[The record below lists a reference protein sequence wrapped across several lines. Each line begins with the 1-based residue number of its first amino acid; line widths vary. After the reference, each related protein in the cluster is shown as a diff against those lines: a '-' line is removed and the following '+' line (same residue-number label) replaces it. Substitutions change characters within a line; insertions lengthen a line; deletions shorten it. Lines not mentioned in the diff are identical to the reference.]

1 MGSVEVTEAFDPHTP
16 PLAIAAVPTS
26 VQPGG
31 GLCVDLEAR
40 WSRLR
45 RGWLRTVR
53 PGYVRAMAAKRQG
66 TCSGCSHD
74 IIDPRDLKLVRNV
87 CGFWFRP
94 EDDRFRWRD
103 RVGLAR
109 HGLAEVVI
117 SHVGAALLIAI
128 AAVATRAT
136 GHPAAWLL
144 AVPALALSG
153 FALWFF
159 RDPDRRPPADE
170 HALLSPAD
178 GVVSHIDE
186 VDAPGFPGGRA
197 TRISIYLSPWN
208 VHLQRMPRRAKVS
221 SVRYFPGEFLNARH
235 RDCVQRNEQ
244 MWVDFEEPGGR
255 MLRVKQVSGC
265 VARRLV
271 CWLKLGEEVATGE
284 RFGLIKFGS
293 RADVLFPTDAKHELV
308 VGIGSVVSAGT
319 SVMLRFQDGAR

>member
-1 MGSVEVTEAFDPHTP
+1 MASAQVTEAEGPHTP
-16 PLAIAAVPTS
+16 PLAIASIPTS

-31 GLCVDLEAR
+31 GFCVDLEAR
-40 WSRLR
+40 WSRVR

-53 PGYVRAMAAKRQG
+53 RGYVRDMAAKRQG
-66 TCSGCSHD
+66 TCPGCTHD
-74 IIDPRDLKLVRNV
+74 IVDPRDVKLVRNV

-103 RVGLAR
+103 RIGLAR

-117 SHVGAALLIAI
+117 SHLGAAVLVAL
-128 AAVATRAT
+128 AVLTVRTT
-136 GHPAAWLL
+136 GHPAGWLL

-159 RDPDRRPPADE
+159 RDPDRTPPDDAR
-170 HALLSPAD
+170 ALLSPAD

-197 TRISIYLSPWN
+197 ARISIYLSPWN

-271 CWLKLGEEVATGE
+271 CWLKLGEEVAAGE
-284 RFGLIKFGS
+284 RFGLIKYGS
-293 RADVLFPTDAKHELV
+293 RADVLIPTDAKHELAV
-308 VGIGSVVSAGT
+308 DVGSVVTAGT
-319 SVMLRFQDGAR
+319 SVLLRFDEAGS